1 MTRDS
6 VCRHLVH
13 CAGHDLGSHSGCINP
28 SNGNSAMAR
37 EKAVSTDVCGT
48 EARSRLGY
56 RLAVHRQRQRG
67 RVGGVGK
74 GASGSHSPH
83 KWVESSQCN
92 VDISPHRDFFFAI
105 RCSGRW
111 GHPPGPPVAPGTRPT
126 GPRRASTIYL
136 PPLLALQ
143 RQCVRQSPWEKCC
156 SAARSSSA
164 IGLLLGLIPYA
175 SLARALRGEAGS
187 DAA

>member
-1 MTRDS
+1 MRDS

-13 CAGHDLGSHSGCINP
+13 CAGQDLGSNSGCINP
-28 SNGNSAMAR
+28 SNSNSAMAR

-83 KWVESSQCN
+83 KSAESSQCN
-92 VDISPHRDFFFAI
+92 AEISPRRDFFSQFGVRAGGDTHWA
-105 RCSGRW
+105 RPWHLEHVPRAEE
-111 GHPPGPPVAPGTRPT
+111 GPLQFTFHHFWLFCANVISTNATHTQISDPNRV
-126 GPRRASTIYL
+126 PRIGYHVSCLR
-136 PPLLALQ
+136 
-143 RQCVRQSPWEKCC
+143 VR
-156 SAARSSSA
+156 
-164 IGLLLGLIPYA
+164 
-175 SLARALRGEAGS
+175 
-187 DAA
+187 

>member
-1 MTRDS
+1 M
-6 VCRHLVH
+6 H
-13 CAGHDLGSHSGCINP
+13 CAGHDLGSNSGCINP

-83 KWVESSQCN
+83 KSAESSQCN
-92 VDISPHRDFFFAI
+92 AEISPRRDFFRNSVF
-105 RCSGRW
+105 
-111 GHPPGPPVAPGTRPT
+111 GPVGTPT
-126 GPRRASTIYL
+126 GPARGTWDTSHGPKKGLYNSLSATFG
-136 PPLLALQ
+136 
-143 RQCVRQSPWEKCC
+143 SP
-156 SAARSSSA
+156 
-164 IGLLLGLIPYA
+164 GTL
-175 SLARALRGEAGS
+175 
-187 DAA
+187 

>member
-83 KWVESSQCN
+83 KSAESSQCN
-92 VDISPHRDFFFAI
+92 AEISPRRDFFSQFGVRAGGDTHWARPWHLGHVPRAQEGPLQFTFPHFWLSSTNVCTKRQKSSNPPYYLSTKTNSRVTQI
-105 RCSGRW
+105 GIKVSG
-111 GHPPGPPVAPGTRPT
+111 T
-126 GPRRASTIYL
+126 L
-136 PPLLALQ
+136 
-143 RQCVRQSPWEKCC
+143 
-156 SAARSSSA
+156 
-164 IGLLLGLIPYA
+164 
-175 SLARALRGEAGS
+175 
-187 DAA
+187 